1 MLSRIPISLLRVVCW
16 TMSALCKSDFK
27 KCHTLLPYF
36 KQLLAVPD
44 DNVVSEVLWGLVHIT
59 GSASEE
65 ELVRVSCE
73 ISLSSILG
81 LVASSKPAIKMPAIC
96 VLGNLCA
103 GPMEISEEIM
113 THSCLRILANELR
126 NASSEKVAEDLCWIV
141 SNLSLGVSSHVQRLL
156 DEKIIQLMCDVLSSQ
171 AGYKVKIHAT
181 YALAGATEE
190 STEKQ
195 IWAMVGLGILES
207 LVKVFYVGDLRPGV
221 ICSALKGLDNLMTA
235 GQGGEGEVNPIAAR
249 FDKIGGFDIATKL
262 MEHPNNKVAARARKL
277 LEKFAYEQSYISE
290 IY

>member
-1 MLSRIPISLLRVVCW
+1 
-16 TMSALCKSDFK
+16 MSALCMSDFR
-27 KCHTLLPYF
+27 KCCALLPYF

-65 ELVRVSCE
+65 ELVQVSCE
-73 ISLSSILG
+73 VPLSLILAC
-81 LVASSKPAIKMPAIC
+81 VANPKPVIKMPAISA
-96 VLGNLCA
+96 LGNLCA
-103 GPMEISEEIM
+103 GPMEISEEVM
-113 THSCLRILANELR
+113 THSGLMILANELT
-126 NASSEKVAEDLCWIV
+126 NVSSEKVAEDLCWIV

-156 DEKIIQLMCDVLSSQ
+156 DEGIIGLMCDALNSQ
-171 AGYKVKIHAT
+171 AGCKVKIHAA

-207 LVKVFYVGDLRPGV
+207 LVKVFYVGGLRPGV
-221 ICSALKGLDNLMTA
+221 ICSVLKGLDNLMTA

-249 FDKIGGFDIATKL
+249 FDKVGGFDIATKL
-262 MEHPNNKVAARARKL
+262 AEHPNNKVVARAKRL
-277 LEKFAYEQSYISE
+277 LDKFAYEQSHISE
-290 IY
+290 MC